1 MAKYSQLTQ
10 GEKYQI
16 WVFRKA
22 GKSNGEIA
30 RELGRHP
37 STIGREIRRKR
48 GERGYRPKQAHQAA
62 RERRKQVAR
71 AVKFTTEVRLLVEE
85 RLEWEWSPEQI
96 ASRLKHEQGIE
107 ISHERIYQYVLEDK
121 RNGGLLYRHLRR
133 GRRRRK
139 KRYGAPERRG
149 RIPDRVGIAK
159 RPKVANERRRRGD
172 WEGDTMHGKGRS
184 GLVTLVDR
192 KSHYSLLGL
201 VRRRTAVQVNAA
213 IETMIAGLEA
223 MFKTLTVD
231 NGREFAAHRVLS
243 ETLEVKVY
251 FADPY
256 QSCQRGTNKNTD
268 LCGKAVSATG

>member
-1 MAKYSQLTQ
+1 MAKYSQITQ
-10 GEKYQI
+10 GERYQI

-37 STIGREIRRKR
+37 STIGREIRRNR

-62 RERRKQVAR
+62 RERCKQAAR

-139 KRYGAPERRG
+139 KRYGVPAWTDSGSGWDRETSQGGQRTPAAG
-149 RIPDRVGIAK
+149 RLGGRHDARK
-159 RPKVANERRRRGD
+159 RTKRFGYA
-172 WEGDTMHGKGRS
+172 GRS
-184 GLVTLVDR
+184 QESLQSVGPGPQVHGGASQC
-192 KSHYSLLGL
+192 SH
-201 VRRRTAVQVNAA
+201 
-213 IETMIAGLEA
+213 
-223 MFKTLTVD
+223 
-231 NGREFAAHRVLS
+231 
-243 ETLEVKVY
+243 
-251 FADPY
+251 
-256 QSCQRGTNKNTD
+256 
-268 LCGKAVSATG
+268 